1 MADGGPKLADGMNL
15 EPAAGR
21 LFFWGARALY
31 LGPSFGL
38 AAHRNAAAV
47 LCASPG
53 GEFGLAR
60 DPRLAK
66 PDFIAC
72 RTALIPANTLH
83 WIRPG
88 AAPMAFLYVDP
99 QSADYRRLAA
109 GMRERGAADS
119 RDHVG
124 EAAYLA
130 VLARLGRGA
139 AWPELRDEIAMVLDL
154 SATRSGDTRVR
165 AVIRRLAADPEGA
178 NDLAGLAAGIGLS
191 ASRLQHLFKAET
203 GLAFRRYKLWAR
215 MGAAIRTMARG
226 QALTEAALGAGFA
239 SSAHFSS
246 AFRAM
251 FGLAPSALAKA
262 GLMIVEAPAGR

>member
-1 MADGGPKLADGMNL
+1 MRGLAVVVSV
-15 EPAAGR
+15 EPVAGR

-47 LCASPG
+47 LCAGLG
-53 GEFGLAR
+53 GAFGLAR
-60 DPRLAK
+60 DPRLAE
-66 PDFIAC
+66 PDFITC

-83 WIRPG
+83 RIRPG

-99 QSADYRRLAA
+99 QSADYRCLFA
-109 GMRERGAADS
+109 GMRQQGAADS
-119 RDHVG
+119 RDHG
-124 EAAYLA
+124 DEAAYLA
-130 VLARLGRGA
+130 ILARLSRGA
-139 AWPELRDEIAMVLDL
+139 AWPDVRDEIAAVLGL
-154 SATRSGDTRVR
+154 AGARSGDERIR
-165 AVIRRLAADPEGA
+165 GVIRRLVGDPEGV

-191 ASRLQHLFKAET
+191 PSRLQHLFKDET
-203 GLAFRRYKLWAR
+203 GLAFRRYKLWTR
-215 MGAAIRTMARG
+215 MGAAIRAMARG

-251 FGLAPSALAKA
+251 FGLTPSAFAKA
-262 GLMIVEAPAGR
+262 GLTIVEAPAGQ

>member
-1 MADGGPKLADGMNL
+1 MSV
-15 EPAAGR
+15 EPAVGR

-38 AAHRNAAAV
+38 SAHRNAAAV
-47 LCASPG
+47 LCAGIG

-60 DPRLAK
+60 DPHLAGT
-66 PDFIAC
+66 DFIAC
-72 RTALIPANTLH
+72 RTALVPANTLH

-109 GMRERGAADS
+109 GMRERGVSDS
-119 RDHVG
+119 RDHHG

-130 VLARLGRGA
+130 ILARLGGGA
-139 AWPELRDEIAMVLDL
+139 SWPELRDEIAAVLQL
-154 SATRSGDTRVR
+154 PAARSGDARVR
-165 AVIRRLAADPEGA
+165 AVIRRLASDPAAA
-178 NDLAGLAAGIGLS
+178 NDLAGLAARIGLS
-191 ASRLQHLFKAET
+191 ASRLQHLFKDET
-203 GLAFRRYKLWAR
+203 GLAFRRYKTWTR
-215 MGAAIRTMARG
+215 MGAAIRTMAGG
-226 QALTEAALGAGFA
+226 QTLTEAALGAGFA

-251 FGLAPSALAKA
+251 FGLTPSAFAKA
-262 GLMIVEAPAGR
+262 GLAIIEAPAGQ